1 MCLCVCVCVGG
12 GGGDTKL
19 QIQNSSSTRVYP
31 MRLVTTE
38 IKKSGSFV
46 PTLLKVIDSGT

>member
-1 MCLCVCVCVGG
+1 MCVCVCVGG
-12 GGGDTKL
+12 GGDKKL

-31 MRLVTTE
+31 MRLVTTK
-38 IKKSGSFV
+38 KKSGSFV

>member
-1 MCLCVCVCVGG
+1 MCVCGG
-12 GGGDTKL
+12 GGGDKKL

-31 MRLVTTE
+31 MRLVTTK
-38 IKKSGSFV
+38 KKSGSFV